1 MNPLS
6 FSSISYDDALVKYG
20 SDKPDLRI
28 PMTIH
33 SLPMSLCQSNSF
45 DKIQIL
51 HFPGMAKVLSNSKL
65 KQMLKTME
73 SNTDKSTI
81 ILRVVFEIRMN
92 A

>member
-1 MNPLS
+1 ML
-6 FSSISYDDALVKYG
+6 KYG

-33 SLPMSLCQSNSF
+33 SLPVSLCQSSSF
-45 DKIQIL
+45 DKIQML
-51 HFPGMAKVLSNSKL
+51 CFPGMAKTLSNSKL

-81 ILRVVFEIRMN
+81 ILRVIFEIHFD